1 MSRNRARVRQEPVIA
16 FGVPVV
22 GGGFVATS
30 GQDWFVDPNADVFV
44 PKTRWGTG
52 KSDLNPFRT
61 LAEAL
66 AACNTSDRIYITGN
80 VREEVICSNLKFD
93 VSIIGVG
100 GQHHPDQ
107 PTAAY
112 HPGGAVMRPP
122 ASPTATTA
130 LLTVRGRGW
139 TFRNI
144 MFDCPVD
151 DAAID
156 LVRNA
161 SSGVDEYDAGHA
173 IIDNCRFT
181 DGLIGIK
188 NDGGCGFVRVS
199 NSRFQRLTESGGAGI
214 KCTSTGVAVPLNWV
228 IKDNEFHNNASHIL
242 SSMSYSTIKDNTF
255 GRFTATLS
263 VDIDDQPSPNQG
275 EYNVIYNNYLS
286 GTYGAT
292 AYPPGSNNE
301 WAGNW
306 NSLSGG
312 VTAADP
318 A

>member
-1 MSRNRARVRQEPVIA
+1 MRNVARLRDQPLTA
-16 FGVPVV
+16 FGLPVLGGAVVP
-22 GGGFVATS
+22 TT
-30 GQDWFVDPNADVFV
+30 GQHWWVDPNAALHT
-44 PKTRWGTG
+44 PKYSFGHGR
-52 KSDLNPFRT
+52 SQDYPLST
-61 LAEAL
+61 LASGLSNAQTGDVIL
-66 AACNTSDRIYITGN
+66 IHGN
-80 VREEVICSNLKFD
+80 VREEVTVSNLKFD
-93 VSIIGVG
+93 MKIVGIG

-107 PTAAY
+107 PTSAY
-112 HPGGAVMRPP
+112 HPGASAIRPP

-130 LLTVRGRGW
+130 LVTVRGRG
-139 TFRNI
+139 TEFHNI

-161 SSGVDEYDAGHA
+161 LSDDSEYDASHA

-188 NDGGCGFVRVS
+188 NDGGASFARVS
-199 NSRFQRLTESGGAGI
+199 RSRFQRLTESGGAAI
-214 KCTSTGVAVPLNWV
+214 KCTSTSVAVPLNWV
-228 IKDNEFHNNASHIL
+228 VQENQFHNNASHVL
-242 SSMSYSTIKDNTF
+242 SSMSYSSLIDNIF

-263 VDIDDQPSPNQG
+263 VDLYDQPSAGQG
-275 EYNVIYNNYLS
+275 EYNVITRNYLS

-292 AYPPGSNNE
+292 AYPAGSNNE
-301 WAGNW
+301 WGGNY

-318 A
+318 T